1 MAQRI
6 DRLFLTER
14 MNIRSTR
21 AIYRIYGRYGR
32 RIYYFPKKGLIER
45 LCAELGWSRDRVVEQ
60 LLYERKLIEE
70 EFFRNRGG

>member
-14 MNIRSTR
+14 MNLRSTR

-32 RIYYFPKKGLIER
+32 RIYYFPRKDLIAR
-45 LCAELGWSRDRVVEQ
+45 LCVELGWSREQTIEQ
-60 LLYERKLIEE
+60 LLHERKLIEE